1 MKKKLLWFLIILAV
15 IFTVGYFAFQWYL
28 DSINMKTSQEAPKT
42 VSTGEQEKTETGV
55 SINKIDHL
63 KGKYAVIL
71 EKSSLFFEVGGTTA
85 ASGKFTEFDLT
96 FELDSSEK
104 SLDVVI
110 QTKSINT
117 TNSMRDEHLRE
128 ADFFDVAK
136 YPTIT
141 FKSSSITTGDTS
153 LIATGTVNFL
163 GKDYDLTIPFK
174 YIGAVKDA
182 ENTEYF
188 EGKFEFDRVKMG
200 MKEDATI
207 DNVVTVKFFCE
218 LKKN

>member
-1 MKKKLLWFLIILAV
+1 MKKKILWILIILAV
-15 IFTVGYFAFQWYL
+15 IFTIGYFAFQWYI
-28 DSINMKTSQEAPKT
+28 DSINMATTQEAPKT
-42 VSTGEQEKTETGV
+42 VTSGEQEKTETGV

-63 KGKYAVIL
+63 KGEYAVIL

-85 ASGKFTEFDLT
+85 ATGKFTEFDLT
-96 FELDSSEK
+96 FELDSLAK
-104 SLDVVI
+104 SLEVII

-153 LIATGTVNFL
+153 LVATGTVNFL

-174 YIGAVKDA
+174 YIGAVEGA

-188 EGKFEFDRVKMG
+188 EGKFGFDRVKMG

-207 DNVVTVKFFCE
+207 DNIVTVKFFCE
-218 LKKN
+218 LKKK

>member
-1 MKKKLLWFLIILAV
+1 MKKKLLWVLIILAV
-15 IFTVGYFAFQWYL
+15 IFTVGYFAFQWYI

-42 VSTGEQEKTETGV
+42 VSTGEQEKTEAGV

-63 KGKYAVIL
+63 EGKYSVIL
-71 EKSSLFFEVGGTTA
+71 EKSSLFFEVGGATA
-85 ASGKFTEFDLT
+85 ATGKFTEFDLT
-96 FELDSSEK
+96 FELDSLVK

-141 FKSSSITTGDTS
+141 FKSSSISTGDTS
-153 LIATGTVNFL
+153 LIANGTINFL
-163 GKDYDLTIPFK
+163 GKDYELAIPFK
-174 YIGAVKDA
+174 YIGAVDGVD
-182 ENTEYF
+182 NTEYF
-188 EGKFEFDRVKMG
+188 EGSFGFDRVKMG

-207 DNVVTVKFFCE
+207 NNIVTVKFFCE
-218 LKKN
+218 LKKD